1 MRNLPDRMVH
11 DVVQAVI
18 EESLAGQDRAG
29 QDRADRDRAG
39 PEVGNVVDPAV
50 EAVSAGAVVVD
61 PMEEAVAVLVVD
73 EEAEVALRC

>member
-1 MRNLPDRMVH
+1 MVH

-18 EESLAGQDRAG
+18 EESLAG